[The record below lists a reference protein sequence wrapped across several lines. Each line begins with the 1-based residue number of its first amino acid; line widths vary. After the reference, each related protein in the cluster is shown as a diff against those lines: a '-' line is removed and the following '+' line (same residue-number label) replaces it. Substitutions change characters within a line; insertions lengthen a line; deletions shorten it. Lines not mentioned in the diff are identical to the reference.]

1 MIATINGKITE
12 KIGDLLV
19 IEASGV
25 GYGLNVTIEDFGSVS
40 LGDQTKFYIYDHI
53 RENSHDLFGFAKLET
68 KNLFEQL
75 LSVNGVGP
83 KMALSI
89 LNVGNSKDVRAAIA
103 TGNTALISK
112 ASGVGKRLAERVV
125 VDLKDKVGLVASDLS
140 GTDILTSSNYIVS
153 DEATQALM
161 SLGYNKNDA
170 VGALKDIDESLP
182 VEQRIKLAL
191 KGSKR

>member
-140 GTDILTSSNYIVS
+140 GTDILTSSNYVVS

-161 SLGYNKNDA
+161 SLGYNQNDA

>member
-161 SLGYNKNDA
+161 SLGYNQNDA